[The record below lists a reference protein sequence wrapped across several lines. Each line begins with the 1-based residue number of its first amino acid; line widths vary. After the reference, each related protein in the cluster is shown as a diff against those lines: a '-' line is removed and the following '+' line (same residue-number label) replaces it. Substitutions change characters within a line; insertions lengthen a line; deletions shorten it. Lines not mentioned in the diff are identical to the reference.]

1 MNTSRS
7 SDSVKTTDSDSTKTT
22 NNNDHGVDDSL
33 TDDGGSDNEHQA
45 AFVKNINRFLK
56 RQAKAFVRNFVDYG
70 PPYTTERNRY
80 ELVTE
85 CSRPVMNYRELHKLL
100 NKRWDPNIPDPED
113 LYY

>member
-7 SDSVKTTDSDSTKTT
+7 SDSNTGSVKTIDSDSAKT
-22 NNNDHGVDDSL
+22 NNDTIADDDIEGDDS
-33 TDDGGSDNEHQA
+33 DQA
-45 AFVKNINRFLK
+45 AFLKNINHFMK

-70 PPYTTERNRY
+70 PPYTKEPNHY

-85 CSRPVMNYRELHKLL
+85 CSKPVISHRELHKLL
-100 NKRWDPNIPDPED
+100 NKRWNPNIPDPDD